1 MLAWPAPALPHM
13 DTEYCQDDCDISLST
28 EEASW
33 VAAIAYLG
41 CVCVGPFAGHQVH
54 QMEDADK

>member
-1 MLAWPAPALPHM
+1 M